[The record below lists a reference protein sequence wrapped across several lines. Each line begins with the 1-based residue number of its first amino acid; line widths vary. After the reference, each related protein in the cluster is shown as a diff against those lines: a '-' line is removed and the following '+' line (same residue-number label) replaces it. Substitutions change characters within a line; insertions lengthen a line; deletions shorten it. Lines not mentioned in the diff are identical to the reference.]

1 MYEFLVFVHLVG
13 VLTFVGAHGVS
24 MGVLFRLRRERDPAA
39 VNQLLALSGT
49 ATRIFYVGF
58 LLLLVGGIAAGFVGH
73 WWSQAWIWASIAVL
87 VIITMFMYGLA
98 TPYYRRVRLIA
109 GAKAGGSEAVTDA
122 QFDEV
127 MRSPRAMAVAWIGLV
142 GLLAIVAMM
151 VFKPT
156 FGLGGGTPTP
166 SASCATSGTALSI
179 SAADLSFDTDC
190 LAAPADTAF
199 TIEFD
204 NTSPVLHNVAILD
217 GGSALFTGETFTG
230 PKVTTYDVPSLPAGT
245 YTFRC
250 DVHPTQMTGTFVVA
264 AGSSAPASP

>member
-39 VNQLLALSGT
+39 VNQLLNLSGL
-49 ATRIFYVGF
+49 ASRVFYLGF

-73 WWSQAWIWASIAVL
+73 WWSQAWIWASIGVL
-87 VIITMFMYGLA
+87 VIVTGFMYGLA
-98 TPYYRRVRLIA
+98 SPYYRRVRLIA
-109 GAKAGGSEAVTDA
+109 GAMAGGSEAVTSA
-122 QFDEV
+122 QFDQV
-127 MRSPRAMAVAWIGLV
+127 LRSPRAMAVAWIGLL

-156 FGLGGGTPTP
+156 FGLGSTPTP
-166 SASCATSGTALSI
+166 SASCAPNGTELSI
-179 SAADLSFDTDC
+179 SAADLSFDKDC

-199 TIEFD
+199 TIAFD
-204 NTSPVLHNVAILD
+204 NTSQVLHNVAILD
-217 GGSALFTGETFTG
+217 GGTALFTGPTFTG
-230 PKVTTYDVPSLPAGT
+230 PKITTYDVPALPAGT

-250 DVHPTQMTGTFVVA
+250 DVHPTQMTGTFVVGGA
-264 AGSSAPASP
+264 SSAPASS